1 MAVVLGI
8 LAAIAYGCADFL
20 GGLSSRRAKVLTV
33 VLVSQLAGTILF
45 VVSLPFFLGDPYSG
59 SALAWGVAAGA
70 AGLFGVTM
78 LFRGLS
84 RGHMSIVAP
93 ITGTIAAG
101 LPVVVGLISGERPST
116 LALVGVGVALISVI
130 LVSSADHGTDTEQEG
145 ERASGLMS
153 RGLPEAIAAGT
164 FFGLFFILLDQAG
177 DAAGIWPL
185 IGARISSVVTGIALL
200 MSGVKLRPPKGTL
213 RTIAGA
219 GILDVAAN
227 LFYLL
232 ATQRGLLSLVAV
244 LTSMYPAI
252 TVVLARFVLKEKLT
266 RIQLIG
272 LLLAGAGIVA
282 IAGG

>member
-1 MAVVLGI
+1 MAVILGI

-33 VLVSQLAGTILF
+33 VLVSQLSGTVLF
-45 VVSLPFFLGDPYSG
+45 VASLPFFLGDPYSG
-59 SALAWGVAAGA
+59 SAFAWGVGAGA
-70 AGLFGVTM
+70 AGLLGVTM

-93 ITGTIAAG
+93 ITGTVAAG
-101 LPVVVGLISGERPST
+101 LPVIVGLISGERPST
-116 LALVGVGVALISVI
+116 LALVGVGVALVSVV
-130 LVSSADHGTDTEQEG
+130 LVSSADHGTDSTEEKSQ
-145 ERASGLMS
+145 ASGLMS
-153 RGLPEAIAAGT
+153 RGLPEAIIAGT
-164 FFGLFFILLDQAG
+164 FFGLFFILLDRAD

-185 IGARISSVVTGIALL
+185 VGARITSVVMGIGLL
-200 MSGVKLRPPKGTL
+200 LGGVKLRPPKGTL
-213 RTIAGA
+213 GPIVGA
-219 GILDVAAN
+219 GLLDVGAN

-244 LTSMYPAI
+244 LTSMYPAV

-266 RIQLIG
+266 RLQLIG
-272 LLLAGAGIVA
+272 LLLAGGGIAA